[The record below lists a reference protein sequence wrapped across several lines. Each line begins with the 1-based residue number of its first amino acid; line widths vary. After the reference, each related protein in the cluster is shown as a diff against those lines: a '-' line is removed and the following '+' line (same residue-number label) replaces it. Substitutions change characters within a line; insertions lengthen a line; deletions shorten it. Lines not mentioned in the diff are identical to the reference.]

1 MIRLLATIVA
11 LVVLT
16 GGVLVLRDATLS
28 THEPVPADS
37 SLVVVVHARTRGG
50 EAGQTVAEMTEAQ
63 LLVCRF
69 EVGSDLEGAPRPL
82 GDDRFE
88 AVLVPALDDT
98 DRRQFR
104 GCLQDW
110 VIDHFRLDVE
120 SMTQR

>member
-1 MIRLLATIVA
+1 MIRLIGAVVA
-11 LVVLT
+11 LVVLA

-28 THEPVPADS
+28 THTEMPADS

-50 EAGQTVAEMTEAQ
+50 EKGQTVAEMTEAQ
-63 LLVCRF
+63 LLVCRL
-69 EVGSDLEGAPRPL
+69 EVGSDLEGTPRPL

-110 VIDHFRLDVE
+110 VVDRLTLDVE
-120 SMTQR
+120 SMTER